1 MEEISLLSYVF
12 MAHLYLSA
20 PQDHQCVVYS
30 FNHFLIWNWSHD
42 RLQRIHKAMRS
53 MPWSN
58 ISQTFFLHQLP
69 SFSIHCM
76 ILIGRVQILSVGIHS
91 VCERVSQLPSLMA
104 SGSMYLIMMHP
115 HSLLNLQKEIHGW
128 LDSIFWVVRPTP
140 ICIWTLLRAVGCF
153 FSSPEIGDS
162 VLVQNTPL

>member
-1 MEEISLLSYVF
+1 M
-12 MAHLYLSA
+12 
-20 PQDHQCVVYS
+20 YS

-58 ISQTFFLHQLP
+58 ISQTFFLQQLP
-69 SFSIHCM
+69 SFSTHCM

-104 SGSMYLIMMHP
+104 SGSMYPIMMHP

-128 LDSIFWVVRPTP
+128 LDSIFELLDPTP

-153 FSSPEIGDS
+153 FYHQRLETLCLFKIPHCRPWLSLFCLPWSKHLTIFSAE
-162 VLVQNTPL
+162 